1 MFKGPTYKASL
12 YFQQQLFLKV
22 LRQCG
27 KSFGDQN
34 TIKVFC
40 HPSEKKKKQKQK
52 RSVPNPHCRVNFSE
66 WFNIWEKKLDSFA
79 RANNVCTCTDC
90 LKQRSRMLWLSRLDW
105 VRGTQREYSSKPH
118 KHSIVE
124 RTLVFKQYIKAY
136 FYPLKIFHLFGFPS
150 WKYSDPKIIGI
161 KIYLFENFSQ
171 KKGSRKF

>member
-40 HPSEKKKKQKQK
+40 HPSEKKKNKNKNVQFLTLTAESTLVSDLIYEK
-52 RSVPNPHCRVNFSE
+52 
-66 WFNIWEKKLDSFA
+66 KKLDSFA
-79 RANNVCTCTDC
+79 RANNVCTCSDC

-105 VRGTQREYSSKPH
+105 VDPAQTWIHTVLRKSITFFILNIFLIIKTLCKMKSGQYPVWMTRKPR
-118 KHSIVE
+118 KGD
-124 RTLVFKQYIKAY
+124 FK
-136 FYPLKIFHLFGFPS
+136 
-150 WKYSDPKIIGI
+150 
-161 KIYLFENFSQ
+161 E
-171 KKGSRKF
+171 

>member
-40 HPSEKKKKQKQK
+40 HPSEKQKQKQK
-52 RSVPNPHCRVNFSE
+52 RSVPKITAESTLVSDLIYE
-66 WFNIWEKKLDSFA
+66 KKKLDSFA

-105 VRGTQREYSSKPH
+105 VDPAQAWIHTVLRKSITFFIINIFLIIKTLCKMKSGQYPVWMTRKPR
-118 KHSIVE
+118 KGD
-124 RTLVFKQYIKAY
+124 FK
-136 FYPLKIFHLFGFPS
+136 
-150 WKYSDPKIIGI
+150 
-161 KIYLFENFSQ
+161 E
-171 KKGSRKF
+171 

>member
-1 MFKGPTYKASL
+1 MFKEPTYKASL

-40 HPSEKKKKQKQK
+40 HPSEKQKQKQK
-52 RSVPNPHCRVNFSE
+52 RSVPKITVESTLVSDLIYE
-66 WFNIWEKKLDSFA
+66 KKKLDSFA

-105 VRGTQREYSSKPH
+105 VDPAQAWIHTVLRKSITFFIINIFLIIKTLCKMKSGQYPVWMTRKPR
-118 KHSIVE
+118 KGD
-124 RTLVFKQYIKAY
+124 FK
-136 FYPLKIFHLFGFPS
+136 
-150 WKYSDPKIIGI
+150 
-161 KIYLFENFSQ
+161 E
-171 KKGSRKF
+171 